1 MKYLSATFASATLFL
16 LPLIAGAQ
24 TAPSSNGQITGN
36 NLGTFLSSIIG
47 FINSFVIP
55 FIWAIAFVVFIWGI
69 FQYFIAGGADEEKR
83 SQGKQLMVWGVVAFF
98 VMSSVW
104 GIVNVLTGT
113 FQFGNSNTPN
123 YPTFEVKK

>member
-1 MKYLSATFASATLFL
+1 MKYVSSLTASLLVFS

-24 TAPSSNGQITGN
+24 TAPASTGTIGGA
-36 NLGTFLSSIIG
+36 NLGEFLKSIIG

-55 FIWAIAFVVFIWGI
+55 FIWAIAFVIFIWGI

-83 SQGKQLMVWGVVAFF
+83 SQGKQLMIWGIVAFF

-104 GIVNVLTGT
+104 GIVNVFKGT
-113 FQFGNSNTPN
+113 FQFGNSNTPD